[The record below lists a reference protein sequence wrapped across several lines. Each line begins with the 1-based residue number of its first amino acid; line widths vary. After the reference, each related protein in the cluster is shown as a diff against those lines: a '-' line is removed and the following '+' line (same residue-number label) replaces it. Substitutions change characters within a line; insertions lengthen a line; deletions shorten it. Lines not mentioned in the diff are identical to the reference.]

1 MSVGGDPDQF
11 ARFPGPVFRLFAE
24 GEPLTPL
31 NEAAQSLAL
40 EESDRERLAV
50 AASSALR
57 DSAADVS
64 TVRLMEN
71 AGSAS
76 PVARRLDFTILPE
89 PHGSAL
95 LAGLDLSEEE
105 ALRYALTESRRLYKD
120 IADLV
125 ADFAWETDVEGRFSF
140 ISKRG
145 AFGYASQDL
154 VGRDPAE
161 FLMLPQAV
169 SLRLP
174 FGTLKPVRNVD
185 VWLRDPAGRARCIAV
200 SALPVTD
207 DAGEVVGARGL
218 GLDVTQE
225 RTRQAD
231 LAQATNR
238 EDLVRYVL
246 DLARSEE
253 THEEMLATAAKTL
266 ARGCG
271 ADACQ
276 LLAVE
281 EETWSPVAV
290 YGEPPG
296 AEAGVSAAL
305 SLPGDGAVSAVDGG
319 ALGAVTVYR
328 GMPNG
333 AIVLWRHALEPDW
346 SEDAVSLLEAVEAPL
361 GLTLRQIADQRALHR
376 MARTDDLTQLLNRR
390 AFMAELDRALM
401 RAERTAARGA
411 LMYVDLDNFK
421 PINDTFGHEAGDKI
435 LKRVAELLRGHS
447 REYDLVAR
455 LGGDEFGLWLDGADA
470 EAAQRR
476 ARDLLSAFEGLKEH
490 GADPAR
496 PFGVSIG
503 IAIHR
508 SDGHESLHCL
518 LNAADA
524 AMYRAKKA
532 GKNTFQVEEAAGA

>member
-1 MSVGGDPDQF
+1 MSVGFDPEQF
-11 ARFPGPVFRLFAE
+11 AGFPGPVFRLFAD
-24 GEPLTPL
+24 GDPLTPL
-31 NEAAQSLAL
+31 NEAAQTLAL
-40 EESDRERLAV
+40 EESDRERLSA
-50 AASSALR
+50 AASSATENT
-57 DSAADVS
+57 AAAVS
-64 TVRLMEN
+64 TVRLTVN
-71 AGSAS
+71 DGSS
-76 PVARRLDFTILPE
+76 PAVARRVDFVILPE
-89 PHGSAL
+89 PHGAVL

-105 ALRYALTESRRLYKD
+105 ALRFALTESRRLYKD

-125 ADFAWETDVEGRFSF
+125 ADFAWETDAQGCFSF
-140 ISKRG
+140 VSKRG
-145 AFGYASQDL
+145 AFGYGPQDL

-169 SLRLP
+169 SARLP
-174 FGTLKPVRNVD
+174 FGTLQPIRNVD
-185 VWLRDPAGRARCIAV
+185 VWLRDPTGRARCISV

-207 DAGEVVGARGL
+207 EAGEAAGARGL

-276 LLAVE
+276 LLTVE
-281 EETWSPVAV
+281 GGTWRPAAEYGDPPDPAAGISVAR
-290 YGEPPG
+290 
-296 AEAGVSAAL
+296 
-305 SLPGDGAVSAVDGG
+305 SLPGDGTVSAAAGG

-333 AIVLWRHALEPDW
+333 AIVLWHQASDPDW

-361 GLTLRQIADQRALHR
+361 GLTLRQIADQRALNH
-376 MARTDDLTQLLNRR
+376 MARTDELTQLLNRR
-390 AFMAELDRALM
+390 AFMAELDRALA
-401 RAERTAARGA
+401 RAERTAAEGA

-435 LKRVAELLRGHS
+435 LKRVAVSAAKPQPGLRS
-447 REYDLVAR
+447 CRTAWRRRIRAVA
-455 LGGDEFGLWLDGADA
+455 G
-470 EAAQRR
+470 RR
-476 ARDLLSAFEGLKEH
+476 R
-490 GADPAR
+490 R
-496 PFGVSIG
+496 
-503 IAIHR
+503 
-508 SDGHESLHCL
+508 
-518 LNAADA
+518 
-524 AMYRAKKA
+524 
-532 GKNTFQVEEAAGA
+532 